1 MGEGKTIFPPTAV
14 CLWTAIE
21 RVPMKHEVA
30 VLVSKESQ
38 YQALRSILNQGPYAP
53 CELDSMGEV
62 SKYMNGRDR
71 GVLIVDLDTEQVNNA
86 ALRELKKK
94 YALTIIALSG
104 VHLHPNLEESLRH
117 HIYACLG
124 KPADPD
130 ELLYLLRS
138 VFT

>member
-1 MGEGKTIFPPTAV
+1 MHCGLSPSRK
-14 CLWTAIE
+14 E

-30 VLVSKESQ
+30 VLVSQKSQ
-38 YQALRSILNQGPYAP
+38 SLALHSILGQGSYIPY
-53 CELDSMGEV
+53 ELGSMDDV
-62 SKYMNGRDR
+62 PRYMHGRDK
-71 GVLIVDLDTEQVNNA
+71 GVLLVDLDTGKVTNA

-104 VHLHPNLEESLRH
+104 EHLHPDLEESLRH

-124 KPADPD
+124 NPADPD
-130 ELLYLLRS
+130 ELLYMLRS